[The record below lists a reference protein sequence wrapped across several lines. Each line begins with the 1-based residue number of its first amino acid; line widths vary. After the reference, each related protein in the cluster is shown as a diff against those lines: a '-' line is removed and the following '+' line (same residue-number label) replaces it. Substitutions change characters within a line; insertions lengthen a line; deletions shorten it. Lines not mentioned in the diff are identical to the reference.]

1 MSILKNRKTSLA
13 SLKAAFGNENEEKQT
28 TFTNNYYPFWNMPA
42 GSKVVLRFLPD
53 LNENNPRGFMVEKV
67 IHQLTINGQ
76 AKKIP
81 CLSMYDEPC
90 PICALSQSYYKAKD
104 EINGKK
110 YWKNRQYLAQA
121 LVIEDP
127 LPADETTG
135 EKHTGKVRMIALGY
149 QIFKII
155 KAAFQDDELEGVPY
169 DVENGHDFIIKKTDG
184 KYADY
189 TTGTKFSNRSR
200 PLTDAELE
208 SAEAGMVDLATLLPK
223 NPGLVVVEAMLNA
236 ERTGVAYEDDSA
248 QYAKKSPSA
257 KKPVLNDDDD
267 ELPFVPTKEVDE
279 PVSKPTTKP
288 VVSEAAADEN
298 SESVDDMLAKIRAR
312 RKLAAAK

>member
-1 MSILKNRKTSLA
+1 
-13 SLKAAFGNENEEKQT
+13 
-28 TFTNNYYPFWNMPA
+28 MPA

-67 IHQLTINGQ
+67 VHQLTINGQ
-76 AKKIP
+76 VKKIP

-90 PICALSQSYYKAKD
+90 PICALSQKYYKEKD

-121 LVIEDP
+121 LIIEDP

-135 EKHTGKVRMIALGY
+135 EKHEGKVRMIALGF

-155 KAAFQDDELEGVPY
+155 KAAFSDDELDGVPY
-169 DVENGHDFIIKKTDG
+169 DIESGHDFIIRKTDG

-200 PLTDAELE
+200 PLTDAEIE
-208 SAEAGMVDLATLLPK
+208 VAEENMVDLATLLPK
-223 NPGLVVVEAMLNA
+223 NPGAAVVEAMLNA
-236 ERTGVAYEDDSA
+236 ERTGVAYSDNTPATTTKQDVASR
-248 QYAKKSPSA
+248 
-257 KKPVLNDDDD
+257 KPVVEDAKGEDD
-267 ELPFVPTKEVDE
+267 ELPFVPDTTPAVAEKA
-279 PVSKPTTKP
+279 KPAP
-288 VVSEAAADEN
+288 SAPAAADN
-298 SESVDDMLAKIRAR
+298 SADTGSVDDMLAAIRAR
-312 RKLAAAK
+312 RKAAATK